1 MPHSKLIRTGAVT
14 VAVAAIGVGVGA
26 SLLGSAAASPTST
39 QPSSGTVTNQ
49 PAGQRALLRPLR
61 RAVHAEA
68 IVPVAG
74 GGFVTVTLD
83 RGVVQSVSG
92 SQLTLSEGTRK
103 ATYKKVTLTIPA
115 NATVRDNR
123 VPSQLSSIKPGQVAI
138 VVQGPKHTR
147 VVAHDRLVSG
157 AGQGTT
163 APSSQG

>member
-1 MPHSKLIRTGAVT
+1 
-14 VAVAAIGVGVGA
+14 VAVAALGVGVGA
-26 SLLGSAAASPTST
+26 SLLGSAAASQHP
-39 QPSSGTVTNQ
+39 SGTVTNQ

-74 GGFVTVTLD
+74 GRFVTVTLD

-103 ATYKKVTLTIPA
+103 ATYRTVTLTIPA

-147 VVAHDRLVSG
+147 VVAHDRLAGG